1 MRVVVYECQEP
12 LNENERFLSFLVQ
25 EVTVTDKKTKAVSK
39 RLERLPVAF
48 RSNSYDGSR
57 ETALRFWDEETAKK
71 QQKQERGRTL
81 ASRRKKTC
89 E

>member
-1 MRVVVYECQEP
+1 MRVVVYECQDP

-57 ETALRFWDEETAKK
+57 DVALRFWDDETAKK
-71 QQKQERGRTL
+71 RQQQERGRAL
-81 ASRRKKTC
+81 SQFRKKTC